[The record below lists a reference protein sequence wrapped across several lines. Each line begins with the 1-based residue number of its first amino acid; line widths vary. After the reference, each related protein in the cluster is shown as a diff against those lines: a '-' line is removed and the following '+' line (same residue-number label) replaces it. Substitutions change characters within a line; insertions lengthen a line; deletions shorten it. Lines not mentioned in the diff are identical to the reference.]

1 MRETS
6 KDNDWSV
13 SFSRKL
19 SHLNAKIEAQV
30 GTVHRMGWIGFQI
43 QVIKRLGQKDE
54 SQWPQNEVWVV
65 PTSGGRVRVAAE

>member
-1 MRETS
+1 MRYHTAHHVFP
-6 KDNDWSV
+6 SV
-13 SFSRKL
+13 PFWKL
-19 SHLNAKIEAQV
+19 SQLNAKIEAQA
-30 GTVHRMGWIGFQI
+30 GAVHRMGWIGFQI

>member
-1 MRETS
+1 
-6 KDNDWSV
+6 
-13 SFSRKL
+13 
-19 SHLNAKIEAQV
+19 
-30 GTVHRMGWIGFQI
+30 VHRMGWIGFQI